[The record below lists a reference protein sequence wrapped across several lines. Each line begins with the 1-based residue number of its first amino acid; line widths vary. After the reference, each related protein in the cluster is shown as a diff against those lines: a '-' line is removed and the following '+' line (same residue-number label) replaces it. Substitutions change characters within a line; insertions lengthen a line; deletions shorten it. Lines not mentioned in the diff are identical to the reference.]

1 MGRVKEELWERTQ
14 DVFLVEEDKQY
25 WTKKWELRDELDLA
39 EFELKVAFSN
49 WLALSER
56 MSENK
61 L

>member
-1 MGRVKEELWERTQ
+1 MGKVKQELWERTQ

-25 WTKKWELRDELDLA
+25 WTKKWELRDELELA